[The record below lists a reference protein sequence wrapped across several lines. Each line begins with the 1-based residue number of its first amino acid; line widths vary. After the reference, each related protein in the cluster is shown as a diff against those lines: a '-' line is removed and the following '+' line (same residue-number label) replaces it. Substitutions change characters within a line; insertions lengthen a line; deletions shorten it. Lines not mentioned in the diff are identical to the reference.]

1 MTSIINATGSC
12 LCGAN
17 NFTIESSSNNVGSCH
32 CSMCR
37 KWSGGPQLA
46 IECVVKF
53 ESDEK
58 YISIYESSDW
68 AERGF
73 CCKCGSHLFYRTKPH
88 DVYLVP
94 VGLLNYKGK
103 LNFNRQLFIDEKPE
117 FYSFSND
124 TENLTSQQVFDS
136 FFSE

>member
-1 MTSIINATGSC
+1 
-12 LCGAN
+12 
-17 NFTIESSSNNVGSCH
+17 
-32 CSMCR
+32 MCR

-46 IECVVKF
+46 IECIAKF
-53 ESDEK
+53 ESDEG

-73 CCKCGSHLFYRTKPH
+73 CSKCGSHLFYRTKQH

-94 VGLLNYKGK
+94 VGLLNYNGS
-103 LNFNRQLFIDEKPE
+103 LTFDRQLFIDEKPE

-124 TENLTSQQVFDS
+124 TKNLTGQEVFDS